1 MAPKLAKPLQSS
13 SSSSSSSSNSGGGGG
28 GGGGSAATTV
38 FSEHNK
44 KKIPLKQNKHCP
56 YLFYLCP
63 NEIACFC
70 FPQAGWMKFTLVPS
84 ISKAC
89 MSTTLLLSVRS

>member
-1 MAPKLAKPLQSS
+1 MAPKLAKSPQNSVSSSSSISS
-13 SSSSSSSSNSGGGGG
+13 SSSS
-28 GGGGSAATTV
+28 GGGSAAATTV
-38 FSEHNK
+38 FSGHNK
-44 KKIPLKQNKHCP
+44 KKIPLKQNKLCP

-70 FPQAGWMKFTLVPS
+70 FPQGGWMKFTLVPS